1 MMRGEQVS
9 MRYGLGGISPAAAI
23 QSAPRRVSSTSLNRP
38 RLVAAVLAL
47 LMSAWVSADAADSV
61 DATDAPLVRL
71 TFRPAT
77 PAGGESDERT
87 LDGKIVA
94 EPEGAGVLFLDRSG
108 RLWPLAPGQI
118 TERVETGQRFAPFTQ
133 DELAERLKAEMGPD
147 FEIVT
152 TRHYILC
159 TEADREYARWAGSL
173 FERLLS
179 AFKSHW
185 NRPQLDFHEPEFP
198 LVAVILRDK
207 PSYEAFAVRDVGSE
221 AVSAQGYYSNLTNRM
236 VMYDLTSG
244 LSGSRPRNA
253 AELSAKLTG
262 QTANISTIVHEATH
276 QIAFNSGVH
285 ARMADNPYWLVEGL
299 AMYFET
305 PDLRSVSGWQTV
317 GRVNPSRLRDYRA
330 YFKARRPRDSLKTML
345 SSDEPFQTENT
356 ALDAYSEAW
365 ALTYYLIRERRADY
379 VTYLDRLSKKGI
391 ALRQPVPEERVAE
404 FEAVFGEL
412 AEVERD
418 FFRYMNKIAR

>member
-1 MMRGEQVS
+1 MRGEQVS
-9 MRYGLGGISPAAAI
+9 MQNDLGGISPAIALH
-23 QSAPRRVSSTSLNRP
+23 SAPCSVSTTSCNRP
-38 RLVAAVLAL
+38 LLFVAVLAL
-47 LMSAWVSADAADSV
+47 LMSARETADAADTA

-71 TFRPAT
+71 TFRPTT
-77 PAGGESDERT
+77 PAGAASEEQT

-108 RLWPLAPGQI
+108 RLWPLTPDQI
-118 TERVETGQRFAPFTQ
+118 TQRVETEEVFTPFSQ
-133 DELAERLKAEMGPD
+133 DELAERLKQDMGSG

-173 FERLLS
+173 FERLMS
-179 AFKSHW
+179 AFKSNW
-185 NRPQLDFHEPEFP
+185 NKPQLDFHEPEFP

-207 PSYEAFAVRDVGSE
+207 PSYEAFAERDVGCE
-221 AVSAQGYYSNLTNRM
+221 AVNAQGYYSNLTNRM

-244 LSGSRPRNA
+244 LSGSRPGNA
-253 AELSAKLTG
+253 TELNAKLTG

-285 ARMADNPYWLVEGL
+285 RRMADNPYWLVEGL

-317 GRVNPSRLRDYRA
+317 GRVNPARLRDYRA
-330 YFKARRPRDSLKTML
+330 YFNSRRPRDSLKVML
-345 SSDEPFQTENT
+345 SGDEPFQFEDT

-365 ALTYYLIRERRADY
+365 ALTYYLIKSRRLDY
-379 VTYLDRLSKKGI
+379 MTYLDRLSKKGI
-391 ALRQPVPEERVAE
+391 ALRNPVPEERVAE

-412 AEVERD
+412 ADVEQD
-418 FFRYMNKIAR
+418 FIRFMNKNTR